1 MIIQRSFWYHAQS
14 CKQGHCSR
22 EWQKAQVQSQR
33 ASMKRA
39 ELLYSLILY
48 FTADSTKTCLT
59 LSGDS
64 SSYCG
69 TDFEQRP
76 SVLKRWKYG
85 PLLPLNMAQKS
96 SKNELNIGKR
106 RIFRPAF
113 SSWCVNMGSNCRYKG
128 LLQLTI
134 TLKYFMYVQTTNHGL
149 LSDLLFN
156 YIT

>member
-1 MIIQRSFWYHAQS
+1 MAKSTGTISEGQYEKGRTLIFTYIVLHCWFNPNLPYIVWRFKLILWY
-14 CKQGHCSR
+14 GF
-22 EWQKAQVQSQR
+22 R
-33 ASMKRA
+33 AS
-39 ELLYSLILY
+39 L
-48 FTADSTKTCLT
+48 
-59 LSGDS
+59 
-64 SSYCG
+64 
-69 TDFEQRP
+69 
-76 SVLKRWKYG
+76 LKRWKYG